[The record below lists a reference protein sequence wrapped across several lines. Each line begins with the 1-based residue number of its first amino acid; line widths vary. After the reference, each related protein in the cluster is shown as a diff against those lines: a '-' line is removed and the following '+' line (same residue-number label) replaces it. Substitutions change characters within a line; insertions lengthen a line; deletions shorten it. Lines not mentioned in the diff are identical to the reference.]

1 MACVPFNGGDLA
13 LTPHNGGKGL
23 SLARRLYKTRILG
36 LALGFFCVAAGMYP
50 LHPSPWVWAFM
61 SFNAFI
67 WPHLAYQWARCS
79 PVPFRGEHRN
89 LLVDAFLGGFWV
101 AAMHFNPLPTT
112 TTLSLMAMNNIA
124 LGGVPFFLAGCLA
137 QMLGVALGLLLFG
150 IGFEAQ
156 TSALQLY
163 ACLPMLTLYPLALG
177 FICYQQAN
185 VLSRHKRE
193 LLALSRTDS
202 LSGLLNHGAWKDQ
215 LEIEFQRCRRQ
226 GTNPNQGGAIALID
240 IDHFKAINDTYG
252 HVAGDIVLRQLSKLL
267 KQNLRISD
275 LAGRY
280 GGDEFCVILPDVPL
294 EHAAELMEA
303 LRCRFG
309 GLGYEQSPALE
320 VSLSIGLAAYSPDHS
335 DALDWLNDAD
345 QALYEAKTT
354 GRNKVSC
361 GRGDRSPK
369 VLLNSL

>member
-1 MACVPFNGGDLA
+1 MACVRFNGGDLA
-13 LTPHNGGKGL
+13 LTQRHAGKGL
-23 SLARRLYKTRILG
+23 SLARRLYTSRILG

-50 LHPSPWVWAFM
+50 LHPPPWVWAFM
-61 SFNAFI
+61 LFNAFI
-67 WPHLAYQWARCS
+67 WPHLAFQWARRS
-79 PVPFRGEHRN
+79 AVPFRAEHRN

-101 AAMHFNPLPTT
+101 AAMHFNPLPTA

-137 QMLGVALGLLLFG
+137 QALGIVIALPLFG
-150 IGFEAQ
+150 AGFVPQ

-177 FICYQQAN
+177 YICYQQAT
-185 VLSRHKRE
+185 VLGRHKRE

-215 LEIEFQRCRRQ
+215 LDIEFQRCRREHR
-226 GTNPNQGGAIALID
+226 GAAIALID

-252 HVAGDIVLRQLSKLL
+252 HVAGDIVLRRLSKLL
-267 KQNLRISD
+267 KQNLRMSD
-275 LAGRY
+275 QAGRY
-280 GGDEFCVILPDVPL
+280 GGDEFCLILPGVPL
-294 EHAAELMEA
+294 EHAVELMDS

-309 GLGYEQSPALE
+309 GLGYEQSPALQ
-320 VSLSIGLAAYSPDHS
+320 VSLSIGLATYSPEHGDV
-335 DALDWLNDAD
+335 LDWLNDAD

-354 GRNKVSC
+354 GRNKVSYR
-361 GRGDRSPK
+361 RGDRSPK
-369 VLLNSL
+369 VQLSPS